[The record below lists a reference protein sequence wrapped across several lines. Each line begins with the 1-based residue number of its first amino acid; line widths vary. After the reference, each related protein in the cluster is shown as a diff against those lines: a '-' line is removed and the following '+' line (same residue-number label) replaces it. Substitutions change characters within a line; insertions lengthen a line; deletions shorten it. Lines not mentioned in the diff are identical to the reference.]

1 MLYDE
6 FTKKIDHNYDWS
18 LIVWLFLA
26 ALFEL
31 SCLLDVWC
39 VVSQQEIVSL
49 YQRFCQLDRNGG
61 GFISSDEFMTVPE
74 FAVNPLSQV
83 RLTAV

>member
-26 ALFEL
+26 AVFEL